1 MSRVPPG
8 GHSTLSFG
16 YDAPAPVTRSEQR
29 ANPLLG
35 GDADGQ
41 RQQPVRKPS
50 YGASLRSNV
59 PLGTAS
65 GEMEAMAAPVMRRSH
80 SAKPTKSRVFG
91 DDYDAAP
98 APSQS
103 VAAPA
108 QNRTQSSAI
117 PVESE
122 VKPFTPGKRILKTA
136 ANAQQ
141 ESSLTSDEKFV
152 PGLRQAN
159 NANRNQS
166 SVDLALEGPSKSV
179 GSRLPSGRHLK
190 SVVAANQMQSTFTFG
205 DDSPRAPDF
214 SPKKFNRTGVK
225 MLNPEVTGVARKKS
239 LAEFTGFEAAG
250 AGSGKN
256 GAPDR
261 VDPASVE
268 TVAGASTGK
277 HRVY

>member
-16 YDAPAPVTRSEQR
+16 YDAPAPATRSEQR
-29 ANPLLG
+29 TNPLLG
-35 GDADGQ
+35 GGADGE
-41 RQQPVRKPS
+41 RQPVRKPS

-98 APSQS
+98 AQPQS

-108 QNRTQSSAI
+108 PNRTQSSAI

-152 PGLRQAN
+152 PGLRQSN
-159 NANRNQS
+159 NGNRNQS

-190 SVVAANQMQSTFTFG
+190 SVVAANQMQSTFKFG

-239 LAEFTGFEAAG
+239 LAEFTGFEAVG
-250 AGSGKN
+250 AGGKN
-256 GAPDR
+256 AAAER